1 MPNVGPQELVIV
13 LVVALLILGPR
24 RLPETGRAIG
34 RSLREFKGGL
44 SGREERPALED

>member
-1 MPNVGPQELVIV
+1 MPNIGPQELIIV
-13 LVVALLILGPR
+13 LIIGLLILGPR

-44 SGREERPALED
+44 SGREERPALEE

>member
-1 MPNVGPQELVIV
+1 MPNIGPQELIILLVIG
-13 LVVALLILGPR
+13 LLILGPR

-44 SGREERPALED
+44 SGREERPAVED